1 MYRPQSLVASG
12 IPGFSR
18 GLCGLPR
25 GLSGE
30 RRAGGAGMLEWHVA
44 QPSGARRRRVPKAC
58 HLLKP
63 AA

>member
-12 IPGFSR
+12 IPGFGGGLR
-18 GLCGLPR
+18 GPLP
-25 GLSGE
+25 GLSGG

-44 QPSGARRRRVPKAC
+44 QPSGARRRHVPTAC
-58 HLLKP
+58 HLLKT

>member
-12 IPGFSR
+12 IPGFSSDLR
-18 GLCGLPR
+18 GPPGS
-25 GLSGE
+25 LSGE

-44 QPSGARRRRVPKAC
+44 QPSGARRRHVPKAC

>member
-1 MYRPQSLVASG
+1 MCHPQSLVASG
-12 IPGFSR
+12 IPGFGGGLR
-18 GLCGLPR
+18 GALR
-25 GLSGE
+25 ALSGE

-44 QPSGARRRRVPKAC
+44 QPSGAHRRHVPTAC